1 MRITCWYKKVL
12 PFLALCGIGFSLGGQ
27 KLGTTQG
34 QFLKI
39 GPGSHASGLS
49 GAAVSIIDD
58 ASALYWNPGIVA
70 FFKAVQSYATH
81 TDWFMD
87 VSLEWAGVVIPL
99 RTGSIG
105 IQSGALL
112 TGYIEE
118 TDEFHPYGTGRFFN
132 SSGLYLGLTYA
143 NKVSDRLGYG
153 ITAKGI
159 QESFADVKFYGLA
172 IDLGTIY
179 NVGYRDI
186 RIGVVL
192 SNLGP
197 DFFGPVGYERFSLPI
212 IYRMGVSGILLGSLY
227 GVFQLEKPSDAPE
240 TGKIGL
246 EFRPSSF
253 LNFYA
258 GYDIN
263 PQTNGSSFPPPG
275 GSAGVTLKF
284 ARYKFEYS
292 ISGYG
297 YLPPVSRW
305 SFALRL

>member
-1 MRITCWYKKVL
+1 MKVHWYKKLLAIVVL
-12 PFLALCGIGFSLGGQ
+12 YGAGFSLGGQ

-49 GAAVSIIDD
+49 GAAVSILDD
-58 ASALYWNPGIVA
+58 ASALYWNPGIIA
-70 FFKAVQSYATH
+70 MFRSPQSYATH

-87 VSLEWAGVVIPL
+87 VSLEWAGLVIPL
-99 RTGSIG
+99 HTGTIG

-112 TGYIEE
+112 TGYLEE

-153 ITAKGI
+153 ITAKGV
-159 QESFADVKFYGLA
+159 QETLADVKFYGFA
-172 IDLGTIY
+172 IDIGTIY

-197 DFFGPVGYERFSLPI
+197 DFFSPVGYERFSMPI
-212 IYRMGVSGILLGSLY
+212 IYRMGVSGILTGSLY

-246 EFRPSSF
+246 EFRPSRL
-253 LNFYA
+253 LNIYA
-258 GYDIN
+258 GYDLN
-263 PQTNGSSFPPPG
+263 PQTNGTSFPPPG
-275 GSAGVTLKF
+275 ASAGLTLKF
-284 ARYKFEYS
+284 SRYKFEYS

-297 YLPPVSRW
+297 YLPPVNRW
-305 SFALRL
+305 SFGLRL